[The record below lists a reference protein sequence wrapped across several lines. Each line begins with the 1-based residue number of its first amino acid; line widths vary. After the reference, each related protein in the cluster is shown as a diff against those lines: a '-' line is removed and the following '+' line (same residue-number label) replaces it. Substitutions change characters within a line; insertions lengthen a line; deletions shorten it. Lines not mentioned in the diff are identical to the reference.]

1 MNTAVAVPELET
13 ASVDFGKRFIP
24 EEFTPLFY
32 TRSYLALSE
41 EQQLRYNQLHALYF
55 NEQIMF
61 FEATLGQSVLEALLR
76 RPWPGRVT
84 DALRQL
90 RAEEQQHTG
99 MFRRLNQLCA
109 PHLYATRDFHFVLVP
124 PPWLAVANWASRHPQ
139 MFPMVLW
146 LMLLQEERSL
156 YYSRGFIRQEEHLEP
171 HFVETQRLHLADEAD
186 HVRLDEEL
194 IDALWAPAAP
204 PLRRLNA
211 RLFSWMLAEFFNT
224 PRRAQLRVVD
234 ELVREFPELDRRRM
248 EMRRQLLALSQ
259 DAQYQTSLYSR
270 DIVPRTFAR
279 FDAWPEFRALTISS
293 YRPQPQMKEEQ

>member
-1 MNTAVAVPELET
+1 MNIAIAAPELET
-13 ASVDFGKRFIP
+13 TLVDFGKHFIP
-24 EEFTPLFY
+24 EEFTPLSY
-32 TRSYLALSE
+32 TRAYLELTE
-41 EQQLRYNQLHALYF
+41 EQQLRYNQLHAFYF

-76 RPWPGRVT
+76 RPWPERVT
-84 DALRQL
+84 EALRQL
-90 RAEEQQHTG
+90 REEEQQHTE

-109 PHLYATRDFHFVLVP
+109 PHLYATRDFHFVQVP
-124 PPWLAVANWASRHPQ
+124 RPWMALGNWALRHPQ

-156 YYSRGFIRQEEHLEP
+156 YYSRGFVREESHLER

-194 IDALWAPAAP
+194 IDGMWAPATP
-204 PLRRLNA
+204 RLRRINA

-234 ELVREFPELDRRRM
+234 ELVREFPALGPRRM

-270 DIVPRTFAR
+270 DIVPITFAR
-279 FDAWPEFRALTISS
+279 FDEWPEFRALTISS
-293 YRPQPQMKEEQ
+293 YRPRPQMKEAQ